1 MDSDIELGRIDGRVA
16 PMLQTKRNIEEKGQD
31 FKITD
36 HIVYVEAAAYPFQKE
51 NTQLAQQVNE
61 SLQQLRESGKL
72 QELSEQWFGMDAT
85 VDPRGYSQ
93 QEIKTVWSIAGKIRR
108 DQTFLSVVNNNFV

>member
-1 MDSDIELGRIDGRVA
+1 MIFFPFLGTMTGQILSLIHI
-16 PMLQTKRNIEEKGQD
+16 LQTKRNIEEKGQD

-85 VDPRGYSQ
+85 VDPRRC
-93 QEIKTVWSIAGKIRR
+93 V
-108 DQTFLSVVNNNFV
+108 